1 MPKARRSD
9 DMTRKLSLASLATIP
24 SSIARPSYRRDR
36 ITPGIV
42 HIGTGNFHRAHQ
54 AVYLDDLFNTGRD
67 LDWGI
72 VGAGFRPPDAAMRS
86 ALGSQDWLT
95 TVVEVDAGTSVARVT
110 GAMVDFLPVGG
121 DGLAMVKA
129 LADPKIKIVS
139 LTVTEGG
146 YCIDPATGVFDP
158 DHPDINADLAK
169 PKAPSH
175 VFGTL
180 VAALAARRAAGNP
193 PFTVMSCDNIPGN
206 GHVAADAVTG
216 FADLTD
222 HDLAAWIRDEV
233 AFPNSMVDRITPAT
247 TDVERQNLKQRYGIE
262 DAWPV
267 FCEPFRQWVMEDRF
281 CNGRPAFEEV
291 GVTFTDDIAAFELMK
306 LRILNGGHAAIA
318 YPGALLGI
326 HGVDEAMAHPLIKG
340 FLEKLM
346 REEVIPIVPPVP
358 GVEHGD
364 YLDLIMHRFAN
375 PEVKDTIPRLCQD
388 GSNRQPKFILPS
400 TRDRL
405 AAGQSVTGL
414 ALESALWCRYCYGE
428 TEDGAPI
435 DIYDVQAERLR
446 DAARK
451 ARTSPGAFLALRDIF
466 GDIADNTQFRER
478 FETMLGSLWQDGV
491 AKTLASYVDASE
503 EGSTS

>member
-1 MPKARRSD
+1 MSLN
-9 DMTRKLSLASLATIP
+9 LSLASLTDL
-24 SSIARPSYRRDR
+24 SSEVARPTYRRDS

-72 VGAGFRPPDAAMRS
+72 VGAGFRPPDAAMRT
-86 ALGSQDWLT
+86 ALGAQDWLT
-95 TVVEVDAGTSVARVT
+95 TVVERDAGTSTARVT
-110 GAMVDFLPVGG
+110 GAMIDFLPVGR
-121 DGLAMVKA
+121 DGGSMVTA
-129 LADPKIKIVS
+129 LADPSIRIVS

-158 DHPDINADLAK
+158 DHQDIKADLAH
-169 PKAPSH
+169 PKTPSH

-180 VAALAARRAAGNP
+180 VAALAMRRASGIA

-206 GHVAADAVTG
+206 GHVAGDAVAG

-222 HDLAAWIRDEV
+222 PELADWIRGEV

-247 TDVERQNLKQRYGIE
+247 TDRERGLLHQQFGIE

-281 CNGRPAFEEV
+281 CNGRPAFENV
-291 GVTFTDDIAAFELMK
+291 GVTFTEDVAAFELMK

-318 YPGALLGI
+318 YPAALLGI
-326 HGVDEAMAHPLIKG
+326 DGVDEAMAHPLISG
-340 FLEKLM
+340 FLKKLM
-346 REEVIPIVPPVP
+346 QEEVIPIVPPVP
-358 GVEHGD
+358 GTALDD

-375 PEVKDTIPRLCQD
+375 PEIKDTIPRLCQD

-405 AAGQSVTGL
+405 ADGRPVDGL

-428 TEDGAPI
+428 TEDGTPI
-435 DIYDVQAERLR
+435 DVDDVQAERLR
-446 DAARK
+446 DAAQK
-451 ARTSPGAFLALRDIF
+451 SRTAPSAFLDLRDIF
-466 GDIADNTQFRER
+466 GDLADSTGFRSA

-491 AKTLASYVDASE
+491 TKTLASYAHSSDDL
-503 EGSTS
+503 

>member
-1 MPKARRSD
+1 
-9 DMTRKLSLASLATIP
+9 MTVKLSLEMLSDLP
-24 SSIARPSYRRDR
+24 SEVIRPTYRRDS

-54 AVYLDDLFNTGRD
+54 AVYLDDLFNKGLN

-72 VGAGFRPPDAAMRS
+72 IGAGFQPPDAAMRT
-86 ALGSQDWLT
+86 ALGAQDWLT
-95 TVVEVDAGTSVARVT
+95 TVVERDAGTSTARVT
-110 GAMVDFLPVGG
+110 GTMIDFLPVGQ
-121 DGLAMVKA
+121 DGGSMVTA
-129 LADPKIKIVS
+129 LADPRIRIVS

-158 DHPDINADLAK
+158 DHQDIKADLAH
-169 PKAPSH
+169 PKTPSH

-180 VAALAARRAAGNP
+180 VAALAMRRASGIA

-206 GHVAADAVTG
+206 GHVAGDAVAG

-222 HDLAAWIRDEV
+222 PELADWIRGEV

-247 TDVERQNLKQRYGIE
+247 TDRERDLLRQQFSIE

-281 CNGRPAFEEV
+281 CNGRPAFEDV
-291 GVTFTDDIAAFELMK
+291 GVTFTENVAAFELMK

-318 YPGALLGI
+318 YPAALLGI
-326 HGVDEAMAHPLIKG
+326 DGVDEAMAHPLISG
-340 FLEKLM
+340 FLKKLM
-346 REEVIPIVPPVP
+346 QEEVIPIVPPVP
-358 GVEHGD
+358 GTALDD

-375 PEVKDTIPRLCQD
+375 PEIKDTIPRLCQD

-405 AAGQSVTGL
+405 AAGRPVDGL

-428 TEDGAPI
+428 TEDGTPI
-435 DIYDVQAERLR
+435 DVDDVQAERLR
-446 DAARK
+446 DAAQK
-451 ARTSPGAFLALRDIF
+451 SRTAPSAFLDLRDIF
-466 GDIADNTQFRER
+466 GDLADNTDFRGA

-491 AKTLASYVDASE
+491 TKTLASYAHSSDDL
-503 EGSTS
+503 